1 MKLHIICLKKNMA
14 LTPSKMFP
22 LYTVAPE
29 FNLLDVNLHQES
41 SLQEL
46 RGKKGTLIFHFLT
59 YTTQLKK

>member
-1 MKLHIICLKKNMA
+1 MA

>member
-1 MKLHIICLKKNMA
+1 MA

-29 FNLLDVNLHQES
+29 FNLLDVNLHQER
-41 SLQEL
+41 SLQDL
-46 RGKKGTLIFHFLT
+46 RGEKGTLIFHFLT